1 MSTIKAI
8 ESWTLEPLRR
18 FVGEAGA
25 RLALLTTPS
34 GQVIAQYGFT
44 RAVDV
49 MSAAALGA
57 AIAAATGE
65 INQMLREPRFRG
77 LNHQGVE
84 HGIYLGWC
92 DNPRGPMLLLTVY
105 GADSSVGLVQLFF
118 EELVRDLAAASPPPV
133 VQKPVLAADFEREL
147 NQSLAVLF
155 GQ

>member
-1 MSTIKAI
+1 VSTVKAV
-8 ESWTLEPLRR
+8 EGWTLEPLRR
-18 FVGEAGA
+18 FVNEAGA

-57 AIAAATGE
+57 AIAASTGE
-65 INQMLREPRFRG
+65 INKMLQEPRFRA

-84 HGIYLGWC
+84 HGIYLGGC
-92 DNPRGPMLLLTVY
+92 DTPRGPMLLLTVY

-118 EELVRDLAAASPPPV
+118 EELVRDLAAAAPAPAP
-133 VQKPVLAADFEREL
+133 QKPVLAADFEREL
-147 NQSLAVLF
+147 NESLAALF
-155 GQ
+155 GH